1 MKLSTLVSY
10 LRHLETFDLTVGREI
25 LHQYM
30 APVLHQVTSHEI
42 QFYDVTDQLIDNLN
56 TIQDSVEKFDQTLG
70 ELKISL
76 KKMIGEL
83 EPSYLANSYQ
93 LYSES
98 AGHDTAEYILDRR
111 FALPEEQQ
119 AYVLARIL
127 PHSNWKFPGLILRP
141 GLEPWTEKLV
151 GLDPLYVIDESW
163 ALLEPTKD
171 KFNSEYASRLRFYL
185 VDEFRNQDQDQ
196 PLLKSLPDSQLSFCL
211 AYNFFHYKP
220 FELIKTYLKEI
231 FEKLRPGGV
240 VAFTFNNCDLPGAVE
255 LAERNFM
262 CYTPGV
268 LICQV
273 AELIGFEVVEQKNL
287 TAATTWLELRKPG
300 ELATLRGGQALAK
313 IVAKV

>member
-1 MKLSTLVSY
+1 
-10 LRHLETFDLTVGREI
+10 
-25 LHQYM
+25 M

-163 ALLEPTKD
+163 ALLEPTKA

-220 FELIKTYLKEI
+220 FELVKTYLKEI

-287 TAATTWLELRKPG
+287 TAATTWLELCKPG